1 MSLSRNVDPADHAMS
16 VANQDPP
23 SIPVGVQPA
32 RAPLADRGSQQLVQ
46 WLSVQADHM
55 AGSLQQNARALMVRA
70 SSPMPT
76 SDRHQDEV
84 ARLRAQLQHSKKIN
98 GDMRALLQNQALAI
112 EQFQNRWQMAG
123 QEAHTFVVRT
133 RSESEDFVRAELG
146 AIERFEDRVQR
157 QYSGEL
163 QQRVHALQ
171 DECHAHVGQE
181 SKLRKELTNA
191 LTHESQVCRDS
202 EVLSH
207 QEVAQLRG
215 LVAAQQEELRSIH
228 LDCAELQRRSA
239 MTEAELQRK
248 STHEKHALY
257 QHFDDA
263 IKEKDAQVHA
273 LQHELSRLQEKQR
286 IQLEAECFEA
296 ERGAASTPVFAE
308 GSSTVRFATPVEKVA
323 TVADFHSPDMS
334 LGASA
339 GNMNLKTRT
348 AGQTIMIIMV
358 INARRRLGMK
368 TTPQPVVDTAA
379 KAEAKAVNRP
389 TRRMRSKG
397 PLQQEGSHKAPN
409 PGGEPPFGPEG
420 GDRLAD
426 HDARGSGGV
435 PSPPGLPVRHNP
447 GGPPGDSG
455 DDHGGGDGHDESK
468 EDTPVHSDD
477 AARPPKA

>member
-1 MSLSRNVDPADHAMS
+1 MSI
-16 VANQDPP
+16 ANQDPP
-23 SIPVGVQPA
+23 SIPVGVQQS
-32 RAPLADRGSQQLVQ
+32 RASQDNRGNQQLVQ

-55 AGSLQQNARALMVRA
+55 AGSLQQNVRALMVRV
-70 SSPMPT
+70 SSPMP
-76 SDRHQDEV
+76 SDSRHQDEV
-84 ARLRAQLQHSKKIN
+84 ARLRAQLQHSKKVN

-123 QEAHTFVVRT
+123 QEAHAFVART

-163 QQRVHALQ
+163 QQHVHALQ
-171 DECHAHVGQE
+171 DQCREHVGHEE

-191 LTHESQVCRDS
+191 LTHDSQVCKDS

-207 QEVAQLRG
+207 EEVAQLRG

-228 LDCAELQRRSA
+228 GDCAELQRRSVS
-239 MTEAELQRK
+239 TEAELHRR
-248 STHEKHALY
+248 STHEEHALY
-257 QHFDDA
+257 QRFDDA

-296 ERGAASTPVFAE
+296 ERRAASTPVFAE
-308 GSSTVRFATPVEKVA
+308 GASTVRFATPVEKVA

-348 AGQTIMIIMV
+348 AGQTMV

-368 TTPQPVVDTAA
+368 TTPQPVIETAA
-379 KAEAKAVNRP
+379 KAEAKAVSRP
-389 TRRMRSKG
+389 ARRMRSKG
-397 PLQQEGSHKAPN
+397 PLQ
-409 PGGEPPFGPEG
+409 
-420 GDRLAD
+420 
-426 HDARGSGGV
+426 
-435 PSPPGLPVRHNP
+435 
-447 GGPPGDSG
+447 
-455 DDHGGGDGHDESK
+455 
-468 EDTPVHSDD
+468 SDD
-477 AARPPKA
+477 LHKSPKSRKRSPV